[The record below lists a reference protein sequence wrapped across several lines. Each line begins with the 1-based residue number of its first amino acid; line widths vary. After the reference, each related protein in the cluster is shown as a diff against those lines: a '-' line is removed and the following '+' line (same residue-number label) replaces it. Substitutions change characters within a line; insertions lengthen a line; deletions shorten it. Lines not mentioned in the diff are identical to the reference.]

1 MKKLLYNSRAFC
13 NSHHFYNSRGFCKLR
28 AFYNSRAFCNSHSGS
43 NSRSFLAACLTYLSR
58 FNFLPAN
65 ISPLGSYG
73 FFGGNLFFYFLSIL
87 AFDFFKGGFYQGFL
101 WTYLGFAAYPFFAF
115 LAKKSF
121 KKQLLFLPL
130 ASFTFFLLSNFG
142 VFFAWY
148 EHSWQGFLSC
158 YMLALPFYSRTLLGD
173 LFFGYGFL
181 LLKQVKKVAFSRVSD
196 YNVL

>member
-1 MKKLLYNSRAFC
+1 MKKLSDNSHGFC
-13 NSHHFYNSRGFCKLR
+13 NLHNFCDSRGLLNFR
-28 AFYNSRAFCNSHSGS
+28 SYSNSHGFS
-43 NSRSFLAACLTYLSR
+43 NPRHFANFRSFLAACLTYLSR

-73 FFGGNLFFYFLSIL
+73 FFGGNVLFYFLSIL

-115 LAKKSF
+115 LAKKSL
-121 KKQLLFLPL
+121 KKQLFFLPL

-158 YMLALPFYSRTLLGD
+158 YILALPFYSRTLLGD
-173 LFFGYGFL
+173 LCFGYGL
-181 LLKQVKKVAFSRVSD
+181 LLLRKVKKVAFSRLSA

>member
-1 MKKLLYNSRAFC
+1 MKKLP
-13 NSHHFYNSRGFCKLR
+13 YNSRGFCKLR
-28 AFYNSRAFCNSHSGS
+28 AFFNFHGDS
-43 NSRSFLAACLTYLSR
+43 NSRSFFAASLTYLSR

-73 FFGGNLFFYFLSIL
+73 FFGGNLCFYFLSIL

-115 LAKKSF
+115 LAKKSVHR
-121 KKQLLFLPL
+121 QLFFLPL

-148 EHSWQGFLSC
+148 EHSWQGFFNC
-158 YMLALPFYSRTLLGD
+158 YLLALPFYSRTLMGD
-173 LFFGYGFL
+173 LFFGYGLL
-181 LLKQVKKVAFSRVSD
+181 LLKKVKKVAFSHLPA

>member
-1 MKKLLYNSRAFC
+1 MKKLNYNFAS
-13 NSHHFYNSRGFCKLR
+13 LV
-28 AFYNSRAFCNSHSGS
+28 
-43 NSRSFLAACLTYLSR
+43 AASSTYISR

-65 ISPLGSYG
+65 ISPLGAYG
-73 FFGGNLFFYFLSIL
+73 FFGGNVFFYFLSIL
-87 AFDFFKGGFYQGFL
+87 AFDFFKGGFYQGFF

-115 LAKKSF
+115 LARKST
-121 KKQLLFLPL
+121 KRQLLFLPL

-148 EHSWQGFLSC
+148 EHSRQGFLTC
-158 YMLALPFYSRTLLGD
+158 YTLALPFYSRTLMGD

-181 LLKQVKKVAFSRVSD
+181 ALKRLTKLVFFRSSR